1 MTILHDA
8 ELTDLLRR
16 IQRTNNDLTE
26 CVNDLERYIV
36 DRRKE
41 RLAKA
46 EGRLTLVE
54 KA

>member
-1 MTILHDA
+1 MTDIDLQDLRARLERTHNDIT
-8 ELTDLLRR
+8 ELL
-16 IQRTNNDLTE
+16 
-26 CVNDLERYIV
+26 NDLERYINE
-36 DRRKE
+36 RRKE

>member
-1 MTILHDA
+1 MSLNDT
-8 ELTDLLRR
+8 ELQDLRARLE
-16 IQRTNNDLTE
+16 RTHNDITELLNDL
-26 CVNDLERYIV
+26 DRYIN